1 MKSSRKL
8 SVPGI
13 YIKAVVALMFIQ
25 LVHKVVREMPHGLQS
40 PLLFPKVMLFFFFGL
55 LIAGIIG
62 LFCRFRWGLIFGM
75 IVGAWMIFQPFL
87 PFFVLGK
94 MSVSHFDGIWWY
106 PIFPITQ
113 GILIVY
119 FSLLTWQKDKER
131 VTLT

>member
-1 MKSSRKL
+1 MKNRDKL
-8 SVPGI
+8 SVPVI

-25 LVHKVVREMPHGLQS
+25 LVHKAVREIPHVLRMTRI
-40 PLLFPKVMLFFFFGL
+40 FPKVGLIFYTAL

-62 LFCRFRWGLIFGM
+62 VFRRFRWGLIFGM
-75 IVGAWMIFQPFL
+75 IGGSWMILQPFL
-87 PFFVLGK
+87 VHGIMRVPHLN
-94 MSVSHFDGIWWY
+94 GIWWY

-113 GILIVY
+113 GGLIIY